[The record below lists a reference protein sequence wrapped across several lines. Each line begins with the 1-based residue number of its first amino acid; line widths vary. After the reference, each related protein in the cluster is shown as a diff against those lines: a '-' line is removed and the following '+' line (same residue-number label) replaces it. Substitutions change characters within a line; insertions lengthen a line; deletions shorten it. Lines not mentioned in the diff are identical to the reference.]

1 MPANEPSER
10 DLWAWTVLLCIVL
23 SALDTVTPPQVDFA
37 VLYVGLVVLSL
48 WSQRRSFTYFVAA
61 VSTCLVLRGALV
73 SLSNTD
79 VFVLEL
85 WNRLLAIMVIWGAAF
100 LCQLR
105 QLGVAIESR
114 LQVEREAAVKRNEEL
129 AASAE
134 MLREKNDQ
142 LTATRDVAVYT
153 LAKVAESR
161 DMDTGRHLE
170 RITAYSLIL
179 AGELRKFPPFSGIID
194 QEFMTNLRQSSPL
207 HDIGK
212 VSISDAILLKPGA
225 LTPDEFEIMR
235 KHALIGSNILQDVI
249 SHRSEATFL
258 KMAAVVARSHHERFD
273 GTGYPLGLL
282 GKSIPLPA
290 RIVALADVYDALTS
304 ERPYKPAYSPERAR
318 EMILAQSGKHF
329 DPDIIDVFLRR
340 FDDFLAVQRRYPNEQ
355 AEILDLAESLVAA
368 CRGLDGSDSGALDG
382 AASRHFTASA
392 ELPIAIEPFAASDAP
407 FPSDSSST
415 PGTASKAAFPTAALK
430 ADSSVTWTAQ
440 LEVFV

>member
-1 MPANEPSER
+1 MPVNEPSER

-23 SALDTVTPPQVDFA
+23 ATLDAVTPPQVDFA

-48 WSQRRSFTYFVAA
+48 WSARRSFTYFVAA
-61 VSTCLVLRGALV
+61 VSTCLVLRGACGT
-73 SLSNTD
+73 LSNTD
-79 VFVLEL
+79 AFVLEL
-85 WNRLLAIMVIWGAAF
+85 WNRLLAILVIWGAAF

-105 QLGVAIESR
+105 QQGVVIESR
-114 LQVEREAAVKRNEEL
+114 LQVEREAAIKRNQEL
-129 AASAE
+129 TLNAE
-134 MLREKNDQ
+134 VLREKNEQ

-170 RITAYSLIL
+170 RITAYAMLL
-179 AGELRKFPPFSGIID
+179 AGELRKAPPFSGIID

-212 VSISDAILLKPGA
+212 VSISDAILLKPGP
-225 LTPDEFEIMR
+225 LTIDEFDIMQ

-249 SHRSEATFL
+249 SNRSEATFL

-282 GKSIPLPA
+282 GKSIPLAA

-318 EMILAQSGKHF
+318 EMIVTQTGKHF
-329 DPDIIDVFLRR
+329 DPDIVDAFQRR

-368 CRGLDGSDSGALDG
+368 CRNMDDSDRGDALDK
-382 AASRHFTASA
+382 AASRHCTPLLGPRLAFEPCSTLETSSA
-392 ELPIAIEPFAASDAP
+392 ANPPSAASEADLQKNW
-407 FPSDSSST
+407 
-415 PGTASKAAFPTAALK
+415 ASE
-430 ADSSVTWTAQ
+430 
-440 LEVFV
+440 LEVFA